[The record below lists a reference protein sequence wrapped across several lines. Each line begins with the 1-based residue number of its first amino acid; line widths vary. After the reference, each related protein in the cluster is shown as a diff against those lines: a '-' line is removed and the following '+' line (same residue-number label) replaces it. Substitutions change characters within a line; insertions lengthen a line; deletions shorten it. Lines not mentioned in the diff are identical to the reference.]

1 VLDDGFAAIATAQ
14 RAARPEGTPVV
25 VVEKLGGSGVGLVK
39 SPNDAL
45 ARQQR
50 LIAGKTPVMGLFQER
65 NSPDELG
72 QGELGSADYQEIVMT
87 VAGAR
92 HFGVGT
98 RSCVFSSSESGRPS

>member
-65 NSPDELG
+65 NSPDELA
-72 QGELGSADYQEIVMT
+72 QGELGSAGLPGNCHDCRWRPAFWGGDQVM
-87 VAGAR
+87 R
-92 HFGVGT
+92 
-98 RSCVFSSSESGRPS
+98 VF

>member
-1 VLDDGFAAIATAQ
+1 M
-14 RAARPEGTPVV
+14 V

-72 QGELGSADYQEIVMT
+72 QGELGSAVYQEIVMT